1 MKKNLLLFIGN
12 VLILFIV
19 LLLLNGAYEVKRLLE
34 AVCRAELT
42 LLILIVIV
50 ALIMYLM
57 KRSLNISNKKYF
69 KKLFRAQ
76 LIIYT
81 LFFGLAIW
89 ARLRSTDDHIGEE
102 YTTYYTDSIDIDM
115 NNLRDKE
122 KLDKEI
128 AVLGQVPDMDTAK
141 YRRSNVRAAL
151 AYEYLIDTF
160 TTRTGYK
167 YVDTM
172 LKVKQISVMPVNK
185 KVDGVRYQDR
195 VVFTFQ
201 ILEDTNIFYAR
212 YLCNDNSCI
221 LLNFSKEVNI
231 NNAK

>member
-1 MKKNLLLFIGN
+1 MKKNLLLFVTN
-12 VLILFIV
+12 VLLLFIV
-19 LLLLNGAYEVKRLLE
+19 LLILNGVDEINRVLE
-34 AVCRAELT
+34 AVRRAEVF
-42 LLILIVIV
+42 LLVLIVIV

-89 ARLRSTDDHIGEE
+89 VGLTSTGDRIGEK
-102 YTTYYTDSIDIDM
+102 YTTYYTDSTDIDM

-128 AVLGQVPDMDTAK
+128 AIMGKYAEMDTAK
-141 YRRSNVRAAL
+141 YRRFYVRAAL

-160 TTRTGYK
+160 TIRTGYK
-167 YVDTM
+167 HVDTM
-172 LKVKQISVMPVNK
+172 IKVKQISVMPVNK
-185 KVDGVRYQDR
+185 KIDGVRYQDR
-195 VVFTFQ
+195 VVFVLQ
-201 ILEDTNIFYAR
+201 VLEDTNIFYAR

-221 LLNFSKEVNI
+221 LLNFSKEVNN

>member
-1 MKKNLLLFIGN
+1 MKKNLLLFVTN
-12 VLILFIV
+12 VLLLFIV
-19 LLLLNGAYEVKRLLE
+19 LLILNGVDEINRVLE
-34 AVCRAELT
+34 AVRRAEVF
-42 LLILIVIV
+42 LLVLIVIV

-89 ARLRSTDDHIGEE
+89 VRLTSTDNRIGEK
-102 YTTYYTDSIDIDM
+102 YTTYYTDSTDIDM

-128 AVLGQVPDMDTAK
+128 AIMGKYAEMDTAK
-141 YRRSNVRAAL
+141 YRRFYVRAAL

-167 YVDTM
+167 HVDTM
-172 LKVKQISVMPVNK
+172 MKVKQISVMPVSK
-185 KVDGVRYQDR
+185 KIDGVRYQDR
-195 VVFTFQ
+195 VVFAFQ

-221 LLNFSKEVNI
+221 LLNFSKEVNN